1 MKYTRYNVKPKKK
14 PGNNL
19 MFYVAL
25 TLLLAL
31 ILGTFMQK
39 IFLKEGSGIWFKDGS
54 GQEENFKPSSDNLES
69 SSGSSGK
76 GKDTSNAEDDSKGGE
91 SGDVVG
97 NQYNF
102 YLMQCGVFKVKENAD
117 KLVED
122 LKAYGKPFLDTEGE
136 LTKIY
141 FGVYTDET
149 YEGVSELLKSKGI
162 DTSKVTISVPI
173 EDLSTGQL
181 CKSLD
186 NLIQIITKT
195 YESGVKSIKTSD
207 IKSWISNLDPI
218 ESSMKNYNGVE
229 EVKVYINNLPEEV
242 DKTSF
247 EDGMKFI
254 YDKIKE
260 FKK

>member
-39 IFLKEGSGIWFKDGS
+39 IFLKEGSGIWFKDES
-54 GQEENFKPSSDNLES
+54 GQEENSKPSSDNLENSPES
-69 SSGSSGK
+69 SNGE
-76 GKDTSNAEDDSKGGE
+76 KDTSKVGDDHKDEKGE
-91 SGDVVG
+91 VVG
-97 NQYNF
+97 SQYNF

-117 KLVED
+117 KLVES

-149 YEGVSELLKSKGI
+149 YDSVSTLLKSKGI
-162 DTSKVTISVPI
+162 DTSKVTINVPI

-195 YESGVKSIKTSD
+195 YEPGVKSIKTSD
-207 IKSWISNLDPI
+207 IKNWISSLDPI
-218 ESSMKNYNGVE
+218 ESSMKNYDSVE
-229 EVKVYINNLPEEV
+229 ELKVYINNLPEEV